1 MEARSLSKRF
11 AAGALFGGVFL
22 FVCISLPALAQFT
35 CTTTPADIT
44 CTNSGTA
51 GAETN
56 TASGAGQN
64 ATTINSG
71 AVNGTILTQTNNGGN
86 ATTSNSGTVSGDME
100 TLTGN
105 GGNAIAVNSGAV
117 NGLIA
122 TFTWNGG
129 NATTFNYGTVN
140 KGIFTQTFGG
150 GNAIAVNS
158 GVVSNSGVGSIAFQT
173 SAWSGGNATTINSG
187 TVSNPGQT
195 AIQLDG
201 NNTTLTILPGSF
213 IVGGIKLGGAS
224 NTVNIRERN
233 VDLTFDSLAHANVT
247 GTVPY
252 VVSGNRIVSVD
263 PTSFGFTDRAL
274 MDFTHALS
282 GFLSSAPAGE
292 PSGFKDGNAASFT
305 GANGVTA
312 WAKGFYGQRVQPAEG
327 IALRGVTG
335 LSGGA
340 MGFDGSALL
349 DLRIG
354 AFAGG
359 GAISSSI
366 ASNAGSAKSDIGF
379 GGLYGRY
386 NAGAAFLD
394 AALTVGGLSNSTV
407 RANINNNMAANGPET
422 AKASFGGWFAEPEA
436 ALGYRYV
443 LQDGWSLTPALKL
456 RYLRAGIDGYT
467 ETGSAANLTVGARVP
482 QDLEERA
489 ELTLAR
495 TLKFDSG
502 TDLHVSAHGGVLGL
516 ERVGGTAVS
525 GTLLGQGLGFAAPGK
540 DSVAGGYGGLDLDL
554 RIGEQLSLFGAGEYT
569 ATNDQGS
576 LVTAKGGLR
585 WRF

>member
-1 MEARSLSKRF
+1 M
-11 AAGALFGGVFL
+11 
-22 FVCISLPALAQFT
+22 
-35 CTTTPADIT
+35 
-44 CTNSGTA
+44 
-51 GAETN
+51 
-56 TASGAGQN
+56 
-64 ATTINSG
+64 
-71 AVNGTILTQTNNGGN
+71 
-86 ATTSNSGTVSGDME
+86 
-100 TLTGN
+100 
-105 GGNAIAVNSGAV
+105 
-117 NGLIA
+117 
-122 TFTWNGG
+122 
-129 NATTFNYGTVN
+129 
-140 KGIFTQTFGG
+140 
-150 GNAIAVNS
+150 
-158 GVVSNSGVGSIAFQT
+158 
-173 SAWSGGNATTINSG
+173 
-187 TVSNPGQT
+187 
-195 AIQLDG
+195 
-201 NNTTLTILPGSF
+201 
-213 IVGGIKLGGAS
+213 
-224 NTVNIRERN
+224 
-233 VDLTFDSLAHANVT
+233 
-247 GTVPY
+247 PY

-292 PSGFKDGNAASFT
+292 SGGFKDGNAASFT

-340 MGFDGSALL
+340 MGFDGSALP

-394 AALTVGGLSNSTV
+394 AALTVGVLSNSTV
-407 RANINNNMAANGPET
+407 RANINNNLASNGLET

-436 ALGYRYV
+436 ALGYRYA

-456 RYLRAGIDGYT
+456 RYLGAGLDGYT
-467 ETGSAANLTVGARVP
+467 ETGSAANLTVGARVL

-495 TLKFDSG
+495 TLRVDGG

-569 ATNDQGS
+569 ATNDHAS

-585 WRF
+585 WQF